1 MYLELMVRT
10 MERLT
15 MKTMGMIKIPS
26 NIVAST
32 GKSKVQLIVEAK
44 AHKDVLDLWNIINIT
59 ITTITITI
67 TTLTA
72 PTREENLCFLNHH
85 RVPLIVASWHPGW
98 EEMEN
103 LRGNG

>member
-1 MYLELMVRT
+1 MDRWNGMYLGLMVRT
-10 MERLT
+10 IVRLT
-15 MKTMGMIKIPS
+15 LKTMSMIEIPS

-67 TTLTA
+67 TIITLTNA
-72 PTREENLCFLNHH
+72 NK
-85 RVPLIVASWHPGW
+85 
-98 EEMEN
+98 
-103 LRGNG
+103 RGESVLLKPPS